1 MGWIWQLTT
10 CSRRSSIREAHR
22 APPHAWF
29 GAETG
34 STPADSAKASNRYR
48 LTAED
53 RYNFLGFRVARGAG
67 EGPGGPRSSIGS
79 H

>member
-1 MGWIWQLTT
+1 MDLATYDVQ
-10 CSRRSSIREAHR
+10 SPVVDPRRTPG
-22 APPHAWF
+22 APARVVRGGDWVY
-29 GAETG
+29 T
-34 STPADSAKASNRYR
+34 ADSAKASNRYR

-67 EGPGGPRSSIGS
+67 EGPGGLRSSIGS